1 VPPSGSF
8 LTGVRSEFPKTQSK
22 HPVTIQSPAG
32 LIFDMD
38 GVLIDSEPLHK
49 RAKELAF
56 AEVGIVLPESVYDS
70 YKGQPDATML
80 PEVLTA
86 RGFSNERIQELSRR
100 KRQIYEEIEPE
111 LQAVNGATEFVAW
124 AASRYKIALAT
135 SATARNREASL
146 RILGIGD
153 LFHSVVDAGGHQRP
167 KPDPEVFLIAL
178 EKLQLHAADC
188 WIVEDSV
195 NGLRAAK
202 AAGCFSAA
210 ITTTFDKDTLVT
222 AGANIVVNSFPEL
235 RTVLERK

>member
-1 VPPSGSF
+1 
-8 LTGVRSEFPKTQSK
+8 
-22 HPVTIQSPAG
+22 VTINLPAG

-56 AEVGIVLPESVYDS
+56 AEIGIVLPESVYDS

-80 PEVLTA
+80 PEILTA
-86 RGFSNERIQELSRR
+86 RGLPTEKIQELSRR
-100 KRQIYEEIEPE
+100 KKQIYEEFEHE
-111 LQAVNGATEFVAW
+111 LQAINGATDFVEW

-146 RILGIGD
+146 RLLGISN
-153 LFHSVVDAGGHQRP
+153 LFHAVVDASGHQRP

-178 EKLQLHAADC
+178 EKLQLEPAEC
-188 WIVEDSV
+188 WVVEDSV

-210 ITTTFDKDTLVT
+210 ITTTFDKNTLAT
-222 AGANIVVNSFPEL
+222 AGADVVVDSFLEL
-235 RTVLERK
+235 QAVLERA